1 MWEKM
6 NEAVETAFGSVCS
19 VQQPKFRIAVKYK
32 KDISSQIM
40 GSKKNKSCFTLFWW
54 KKNRNTIII
63 NSDSVKIKKK
73 WKWEGEALV

>member
-1 MWEKM
+1 M

-40 GSKKNKSCFTLFWW
+40 GSKKKQILFHS
-54 KKNRNTIII
+54 IL
-63 NSDSVKIKKK
+63 VKKK
-73 WKWEGEALV
+73 TEIQ

>member
-40 GSKKNKSCFTLFWW
+40 GGKRKQILFHSILV

-73 WKWEGEALV
+73 WKWEGEALI

>member
-40 GSKKNKSCFTLFWW
+40 GSKKKQILFHS
-54 KKNRNTIII
+54 IL
-63 NSDSVKIKKK
+63 VKKK
-73 WKWEGEALV
+73 QKYNNNKFW